1 MYMDKL
7 AMKIKQNILVIIFI
21 GLAALTLVACA
32 DATEP
37 PEPQQVAAADTD
49 QPTAP
54 AAQPAVVVEP
64 TVLTHPEVAGTQTE
78 IEPVVS
84 TTFVEWV
91 PNGPVVE
98 GAEST
103 LVRMKHGFYA
113 TFSAVELEPGD
124 AYTMWWVIFN
134 KPENCSDGEC
144 GENDAFI
151 FDNNNEPVLTD
162 EGGRLW
168 NFPAHA
174 ATEFAIGRA
183 SGSIVDMNGTAEF
196 RAHLPLG
203 DDTEFDFGPGLLKP
217 FLAEVHL
224 IIRTHGQMM
233 PGLLHEQL
241 NTPWGGCPE
250 GWPKDPCKDVQLAI
264 HGPPG

>member
-1 MYMDKL
+1 MTL
-7 AMKIKQNILVIIFI
+7 KQNILVFTLI
-21 GLAALTLVACA
+21 GLAAFSLAACGG
-32 DATEP
+32 ATEP
-37 PEPQQVAAADTD
+37 APEPQEVAAVVPA

-54 AAQPAVVVEP
+54 QAQPAVVVEP
-64 TVLTHPEVAGTQTE
+64 AVSAQPAVAEVQAE

-84 TTFVEWV
+84 TTFVEWA
-91 PNGPVVE
+91 PDGPMVE

-103 LVRMKHGFYA
+103 LVRMEHGFYA
-113 TFSAVELEPGD
+113 TFSAVDLEPGD
-124 AYTMWWVIFN
+124 AYTMWWTIFN

-151 FDNNNEPVLTD
+151 FDENGEPLLTD
-162 EGGRLW
+162 EGARKW

-174 ATEFAIGRA
+174 ATEFALGRA
-183 SGSIVDMNGTAEF
+183 TGTVVDTDGTAEF

-203 DDTEFDFGPGLLKP
+203 DDTEFDFGPGLLNP
-217 FLAEVHL
+217 FTAEVHL
-224 IIRTHGQMM
+224 IIRTHSQMI

-250 GWPKDPCKDVQLAI
+250 GWPKDPCKNVQLAI
-264 HGPPG
+264 NPSPAQ

>member
-1 MYMDKL
+1 MKL
-7 AMKIKQNILVIIFI
+7 RQNILASASI
-21 GLAALTLVACA
+21 GLMVLALAACA
-32 DATEP
+32 GAADST
-37 PEPQQVAAADTD
+37 PEPQQVVVVVSA

-54 AAQPAVVVEP
+54 LAQSVAAMAE
-64 TVLTHPEVAGTQTE
+64 TQAE
-78 IEPVVS
+78 IDPVVS

-91 PNGPVVE
+91 PNGPMVA

-103 LVRMKHGFYA
+103 LVRMEHGFYA
-113 TFSAVELEPGD
+113 TFSAVELAPGD
-124 AYTMWWVIFN
+124 AYTLWWVIFN

-151 FDNNNEPVLTD
+151 FDDNNEPVLTD

-183 SGSIVDMNGTAEF
+183 SGSIVDTNGTAEF

-250 GWPKDPCKDVQLAI
+250 GWPKDPCKDVQIAI
-264 HGPPG
+264 HRPPG